1 MNKSVYIPAPL
12 RQELKAMAA
21 QTGEPVSQMVHRLL
35 QEGLERERTVDL
47 EQERM
52 LWKTYQGIADEHAVL
67 AEVSAQ
73 YVIEVLDHTEDWTE
87 YQE

>member
-35 QEGLERERTVDL
+35 QEGLERERMLDL
-47 EQERM
+47 EQKRT
-52 LWKTYQGIADEHAVL
+52 LWKTYQAIADEHAVL

-73 YVIEVLDHTEDWTE
+73 YASEVLDHNEDWAE